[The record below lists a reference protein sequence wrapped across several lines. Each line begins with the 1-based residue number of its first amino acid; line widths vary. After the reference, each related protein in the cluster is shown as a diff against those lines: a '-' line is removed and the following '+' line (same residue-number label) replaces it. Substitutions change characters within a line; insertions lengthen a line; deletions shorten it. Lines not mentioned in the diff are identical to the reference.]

1 MNQTT
6 PLEFAVRQGA
16 DAMTRFPT
24 DSYEDKERRAPE
36 SGVERGRASERV
48 FADRRHVRARRRE
61 GGILSA
67 FQERGLLV
75 IDVSAIFAP
84 LPTVPGG
91 FACILADVPS
101 RFRSNSV
108 ARPGRNALRHYACH
122 SMETIATLPVGEVA
136 AGDSYL
142 FFWTTGPL
150 LSIGAHIPVIRAWGF
165 EPTAMGFVWIKLNPK
180 ASPILFT
187 EDDLFFGPGLTTR
200 KNAEFVI
207 LCRRSHPERIAK
219 DVFEIILAPRRESGR
234 KPGEAYRRI
243 ERYCA
248 GLASICSAARAATA
262 GASMATS
269 RASSMHR
276 PAHSLLPA
284 LEAAT

>member
-1 MNQTT
+1 
-6 PLEFAVRQGA
+6 
-16 DAMTRFPT
+16 MT
-24 DSYEDKERRAPE
+24 
-36 SGVERGRASERV
+36 
-48 FADRRHVRARRRE
+48 
-61 GGILSA
+61 L
-67 FQERGLLV
+67 
-75 IDVSAIFAP
+75 FAP

-122 SMETIATLPVGEVA
+122 SMETIATLPVGDVA
-136 AGDSYL
+136 ARDSFL

-165 EPTAMGFVWIKLNPK
+165 EPTAMASTWIKLNPK

-187 EDDLFFGPGLTTR
+187 EGDLFFGPGLTTR

-207 LCRRSHPERIAK
+207 LCRRGSPERIAK

-234 KPGEAYRRI
+234 KPDEVYRRI

-248 GLASICSAARAATA
+248 GPRLDLFGRQ
-262 GASMATS
+262 S
-269 RASSMHR
+269 RDGWCVYGDESSKFDA
-276 PAHSLLPA
+276 PAPLDLPA
-284 LEAAT
+284 LETVS